1 MRFNEHSFELL
12 RIVICNFVHGL
23 MNSWPRLK
31 SLNILSLCNV
41 HTKTQFQQLTLILND
56 HEKLPMNKDIEK

>member
-1 MRFNEHSFELL
+1 MRFNKHTFEFL
-12 RIVICNFVHGL
+12 RIVICNFVHSL
-23 MNSWPRLK
+23 VNSWPRLK

-41 HTKTQFQQLTLILND
+41 HIKTQFQQLTLILND